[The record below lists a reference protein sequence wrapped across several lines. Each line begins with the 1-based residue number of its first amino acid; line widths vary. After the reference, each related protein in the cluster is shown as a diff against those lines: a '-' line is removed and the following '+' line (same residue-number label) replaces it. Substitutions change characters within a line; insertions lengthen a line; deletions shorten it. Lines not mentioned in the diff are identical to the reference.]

1 MKAIKAVRGFF
12 KELYEGEGWLPCAI
26 IIALIITGCVGLVHI
41 SCLLADKFA
50 DELSIPDKQ
59 GTYVIEDDGEIQV
72 YVNDGRYKYR
82 IDPISGYV
90 NLVDSHSSVT
100 TNMTEKE
107 FFKSLEDK
115 GLRKEGD

>member
-1 MKAIKAVRGFF
+1 MKKLVRFW
-12 KELYEGEGWLPCAI
+12 KEFYEEVGVMPCAI
-26 IIALIITGCVGLVHI
+26 LGIMAMTVSLIIGITTCYFV
-41 SCLLADKFA
+41 SEA
-50 DELSIPDKQ
+50 SSTSDKQ
-59 GTYVIEDDGEIQV
+59 GTYTIEDDGEIQV
-72 YVNDGRYKYR
+72 YVNDKHYKYQ

-115 GLRKEGD
+115 GLKKEGD